1 MQIFLFAVA
10 FRSGKRTRT
19 DLDQLDTE
27 TGCPN
32 AAGDF
37 HGSGRG
43 GRRLFFQTALI
54 VELRWR
60 NALIDLSHNV
70 RNRSDVSCDCAVL
83 VRLESP
89 SSYAK
94 RPGKSMLGVKQAG
107 SDNRP
112 RIVTRKKSR
121 FLDFLK
127 RVYPLPEGKLAVA
140 VVTDRRN
147 QVDIF
152 DDPLAAFRGE

>member
-60 NALIDLSHNV
+60 NALIDLAHNV
-70 RNRSDVSCDCAVL
+70 RNRSDVSCDCSVL
-83 VRLESP
+83 VTLESP
-89 SSYAK
+89 SSYAN
-94 RPGKSMLGVKQAG
+94 RPRKSMLGVQQPG
-107 SDNRP
+107 SATRP
-112 RIVTRKKSR
+112 RPVTHKNPRLLHPAQSSS
-121 FLDFLK
+121 
-127 RVYPLPEGKLAVA
+127 
-140 VVTDRRN
+140 
-147 QVDIF
+147 
-152 DDPLAAFRGE
+152 